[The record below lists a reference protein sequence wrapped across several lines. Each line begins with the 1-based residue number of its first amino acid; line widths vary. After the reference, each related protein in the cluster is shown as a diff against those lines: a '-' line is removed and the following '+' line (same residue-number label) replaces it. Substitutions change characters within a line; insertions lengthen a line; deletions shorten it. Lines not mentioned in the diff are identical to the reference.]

1 MTEYAHLW
9 LFFMILL
16 SVVMLPGLDMAYVL
30 GSSLSGGRGQG
41 LVAVAGMVAG
51 GTVHVAVG
59 ALGLAAVIEY
69 LPGVFNAIL
78 LAGALY
84 IAWIGWSLLNSA
96 STFGTD
102 LPAAARSTWCTFRR
116 AALTN
121 LLNPK
126 AYVFMFAVFPQFF
139 RPEYGTLWI
148 QAVAIGAIVAGT
160 QAGVYGSVAFVA
172 GGLRE
177 WALSKPAFGM
187 RLNRLVGG
195 LLILAA
201 IVTVI
206 DRFRSHW

>member
-16 SVVMLPGLDMAYVL
+16 GVVMLPGLDMAFVL

-41 LVAVAGMVAG
+41 MIAVGGMLAG
-51 GTVHVAVG
+51 GTVHVTVG

-69 LPGVFNAIL
+69 MPGVFDVIL
-78 LAGALY
+78 LVGALY
-84 IAWIGWSLLNSA
+84 ITWIGWSLLNSS
-96 STFGTD
+96 STFATEV
-102 LPAAARSTWCTFRR
+102 PAAARSRWRTFRR

-126 AYVFMFAVFPQFF
+126 AYLFMLAVFPQFF
-139 RPEYGTLWI
+139 RPEYGTLWV
-148 QAVAIGAIVAGT
+148 QAVALGAIVALT
-160 QAGVYGSVAFVA
+160 QAGVYGSVAIVA
-172 GGLRE
+172 GGLRD
-177 WALSKPAFGM
+177 WALSNPAFGV

-195 LLILAA
+195 LLVLAA

-206 DRFRSHW
+206 DAFRGHW